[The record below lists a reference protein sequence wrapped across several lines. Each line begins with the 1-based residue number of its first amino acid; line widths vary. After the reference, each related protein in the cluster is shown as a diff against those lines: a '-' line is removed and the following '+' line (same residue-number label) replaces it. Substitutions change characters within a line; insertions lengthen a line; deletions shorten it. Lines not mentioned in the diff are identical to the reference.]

1 MSGPSDAI
9 RPNAPPATD
18 ERMVGRQF
26 LAALRARD
34 FSTITALFAD
44 ESEFRA
50 LVLPAYA
57 RVGDRAKRQAGFGA
71 WFGEADQFEVVD
83 ARTDLLMDCLY
94 LGYRLR
100 VHDAE
105 GWRLIEQHAYCTIH
119 NQRIDTMRL
128 VCSGFRPE

>member
-50 LVLPAYA
+50 LVPAGLREGRGPGEA
-57 RVGDRAKRQAGFGA
+57 TGWFRR
-71 WFGEADQFEVVD
+71 WFGKP
-83 ARTDLLMDCLY
+83 TSSK
-94 LGYRLR
+94 
-100 VHDAE
+100 
-105 GWRLIEQHAYCTIH
+105 WW
-119 NQRIDTMRL
+119 MRAPICSWI
-128 VCSGFRPE
+128 VCISATGCACMTRRGGG